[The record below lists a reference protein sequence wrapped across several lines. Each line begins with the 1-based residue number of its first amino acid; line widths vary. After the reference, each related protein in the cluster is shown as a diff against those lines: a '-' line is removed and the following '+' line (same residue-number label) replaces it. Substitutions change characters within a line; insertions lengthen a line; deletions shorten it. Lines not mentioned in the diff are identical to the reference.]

1 MFTKSAGNITIWLL
15 LFTAFVLSACNGCN
29 NNSFEHPRKPIKAH
43 PYPVKL
49 ERFEKELFETDT
61 NNLQAGLQKLYD
73 KYGLF
78 YTSYANDIMRMP
90 LEPNDPLFIR
100 PMSMLLQIGRL
111 QELQQIV
118 DSNFSDVSDLE
129 NELSTA
135 MGIYHQEFPE
145 ATIPRF
151 VTFISEFGNGNVIYD
166 SMICIGLDFF
176 MNKRFADFYRALS
189 VPEFRVNKMQRNY
202 IVPNSIR
209 ALAFG
214 QYDYQTSKDKRFLAQ
229 MIIEGKKC
237 YFVKA
242 LLPEVEDSVV
252 MGYSKSQLEWCRN
265 NELDIWTHFIDKNM
279 LYEANPG
286 KFMRYLNDGPFT
298 VAEDVPAESS
308 PAIGTWIGLQIV
320 NHYMK
325 ENPGVTLKQMMDE
338 TDFEKILKL
347 SKYRPK

>member
-1 MFTKSAGNITIWLL
+1 MC
-15 LFTAFVLSACNGCN
+15 TAFILAACNGCN
-29 NNSFEHPRKPIKAH
+29 NASFEHPRAAIKAQ

-61 NNLQAGLQKLYD
+61 TNLQAGLQQLAN
-73 KYGLF
+73 KYGVF

-90 LEPNDPLFIR
+90 ADPRDPLFVN
-100 PMSMLLQIGRL
+100 PMRMLLRIDRL
-111 QELQQIV
+111 HELQQTV
-118 DSNFSDVSDLE
+118 DSNFNDVSDLE
-129 NELSTA
+129 KELSMA
-135 MGIYHQEFPE
+135 MGIYKQEFPQSNV
-145 ATIPRF
+145 PRF

-189 VPEFRVNKMQRNY
+189 FPEFRVNKMQRNY
-202 IVPNSIR
+202 IVPNTIR

-214 QYDYQTSKDKRFLAQ
+214 QYDYQTSVDKRFLAQ

-242 LLPEVEDSVV
+242 LLPDVHDTIV
-252 MGYSKSQLEWCRN
+252 MGYSKNQLDWCQK
-265 NELDIWTHFIDKNM
+265 NELDIWTHFIEKNM

-298 VAEDVPAESS
+298 VAENVPAESS
-308 PAIGTWIGLQIV
+308 PAIGTWTGWQIV

-338 TDFEKILKL
+338 TDFEKILKQ